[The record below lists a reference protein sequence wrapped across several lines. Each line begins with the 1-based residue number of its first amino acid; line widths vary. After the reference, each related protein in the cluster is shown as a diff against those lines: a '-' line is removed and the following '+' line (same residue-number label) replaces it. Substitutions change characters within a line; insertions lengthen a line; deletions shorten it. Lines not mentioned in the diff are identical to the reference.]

1 MSYREVSML
10 EIKEVLRRKEAGSS
24 ARRIARDM
32 GLDRKTVGPVPFGD
46 CGGGSRRRAT
56 EVDKG
61 VLSGIGQ
68 AVQQRQAVVPSTVRQ
83 ALERER
89 AQIEAW
95 LTQKPPLR
103 LTRVHELLQRK
114 GVAAGY
120 TTLRRYVEREL
131 GWQKRE
137 PTVRMA
143 DPPLG
148 GCAEAFDEENK
159 IGFHCKP

>member
-10 EIKEVLRRKEAGSS
+10 EIKEVLKRQEAGSS
-24 ARRIARDM
+24 ARRIAREI
-32 GLDRKTVGPVPFGD
+32 GIDRKTVGRYLSAIAAARIGD
-46 CGGGSRRRAT
+46 AT
-56 EVDKG
+56 EVDEG

-68 AVQQRQAVVPSTVRQ
+68 AVQQRPAVVPSAVWQ

-95 LTQKPPLR
+95 LAQKPPLR
-103 LTRVHELLQRK
+103 LTRVHELLRRR
-114 GVAAGY
+114 GVAVGY
-120 TTLRRYVEREL
+120 TTLRRYVERQL
-131 GWQKRE
+131 GWHKRE

-148 GCAEAFDEENK
+148 EEA
-159 IGFHCKP
+159 